1 MAVRA
6 RTYDEGGRKAV
17 PVAIGEV
24 VVFAMVIALSPFT
37 LIPAL
42 FMQFTPRPRAT
53 GGAFLAGWVIGIVV
67 PAVACAALASVV
79 ERPAE
84 GPVWVAWARVVL
96 GSLLVLFGLRQWL
109 TRHGKATP
117 GWMRLLADA
126 SPSKAFRLGLL
137 LSLAN
142 PKILL
147 LSAATGLAVGSTEPS
162 TTKAVV
168 AFAVFTVCAA
178 GTVALPVVLHI
189 LFGERT
195 LAPLSRL
202 RRWLEQHAV
211 GVTAVVIAAIG
222 ILVLYEGAIK
232 L

>member
-1 MAVRA
+1 M
-6 RTYDEGGRKAV
+6 
-17 PVAIGEV
+17 AIGEV

-67 PAVACAALASVV
+67 PAVSCAALASVV
-79 ERPAE
+79 QRPAE
-84 GPVWVAWARVVL
+84 GPAWVAWARVVL
-96 GSLLVLFGLRQWL
+96 GALLILFGIRQWL
-109 TRHGKATP
+109 TRHGRAAP

-142 PKILL
+142 PKILI

-162 TTKAVV
+162 TAKAVL

-178 GTVALPVVLHI
+178 GTVALPVVLHM
-189 LFGERT
+189 LLGDRT

-202 RRWLEQHAV
+202 RQWLEQHAA
-211 GVTAVVIAAIG
+211 GVMAGVIAAIG
-222 ILVLYEGAIK
+222 VLVLFEGVAK